1 MPTATAK
8 KKRIP
13 AAEQRQFPT
22 DGMAS
27 IRDACEFLKLGRT
40 KVYELMN
47 EGRLQYVEFGR
58 CRRIAWAVLRELA
71 KSPTASA

>member
-1 MPTATAK
+1 MPAATAK
-8 KKRIP
+8 KKRVP
-13 AAEQRQFPT
+13 TVEQRQFPT

-27 IRDACEFLKLGRT
+27 VRDACEFLKLGRT

-58 CRRIAWAVLRELA
+58 RRRIAWTVLRELA